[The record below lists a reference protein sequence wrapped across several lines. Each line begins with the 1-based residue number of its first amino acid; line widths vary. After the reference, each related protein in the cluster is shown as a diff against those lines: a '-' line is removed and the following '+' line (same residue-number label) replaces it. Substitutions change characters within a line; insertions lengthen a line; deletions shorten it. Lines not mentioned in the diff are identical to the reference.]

1 MDPPGNHPVLGAV
14 MGSPGLVVKALPGL
28 RSRRMGKKDFRKWA
42 LAKVK
47 RAIVD
52 YGMIAGGDRV
62 AVGLSGGKDS
72 GVLLYALDAVRRTA
86 PIEFEIY
93 GIFLDLGFGMDIAPL
108 AEFSRRIGVPFRYQ
122 ATDIG
127 QTVFDLRDEKNP
139 CALCSNL
146 RRGALNDLA
155 LGLGC
160 NKVALGHHLD
170 DVVDTFFMSLFYT
183 GQLRTFSPNTFLDR
197 TGLYMIRPLVYL
209 GQETVREL
217 AALEKVP
224 VIENPCP
231 VSGFT
236 KREEVKQLVAG
247 LRSRYPDLRE
257 KVLSALQ
264 GADLKNLWPRAL
276 PRTRRTRGPGLEAVS
291 GDPGIKEGSGRET
304 EC

>member
-1 MDPPGNHPVLGAV
+1 
-14 MGSPGLVVKALPGL
+14 
-28 RSRRMGKKDFRKWA
+28 MGKKDFRKWA

-47 RAIVD
+47 RAMVD

-72 GVLLYALDAVRRTA
+72 GVLLYALEAVRRTT
-86 PIEFEIY
+86 PVEFDIF

-108 AEFSRRIGVPFRYQ
+108 EEFCRGLGIPFRCE

-127 QTVFDLRDEKNP
+127 KIVFDVRNEKNP
-139 CALCSNL
+139 CALCSTL
-146 RRGALNDLA
+146 RRGALNELA
-155 LGLGC
+155 LELGC

-170 DVVDTFFMSLFYT
+170 DVVDTFFMSLLYNGRF
-183 GQLRTFSPNTFLDR
+183 RTFSPNTFLDR

-224 VIENPCP
+224 VSENPCP
-231 VSGFT
+231 ASGFT
-236 KREEVKQLVAG
+236 KRQEVKKLVAG

-264 GADLKNLWPRAL
+264 TADLENLWPRAL
-276 PRTRRTRGPGLEAVS
+276 PKIGN
-291 GDPGIKEGSGRET
+291 
-304 EC
+304 